1 MLKKRKNIENK
12 ELVILKETEENDLF
26 KKIKEISNILLIEET
41 EKNCIIPS
49 EIEKLKIDIGN
60 LQKSIACKEIVT
72 SRII

>member
-12 ELVILKETEENDLF
+12 EENDLF

-49 EIEKLKIDIGN
+49 EIEKFKIDIGN